1 MNKKRRYV
9 LLRFTPSAQFN
20 TSRGLFVR
28 LSVCVYVAGVCSRVQ
43 RRSVESDEVFIESST
58 SQPRFLEPHGAREE
72 ELALSCSR
80 AAPPRCLHTTRP
92 PSAPAP
98 PTAGHKHTALLT
110 VHVTQRHHHWR
121 LIFILLLLH
130 MMNTAAHRWETESS
144 DRDLPPFTEKKS
156 QIFTSESYWIL
167 CNAINAKQAK
177 HAWSIFFSLLT
188 CFPKFKLRFF
198 LPSEMCCDFYY
209 KVA

>member
-1 MNKKRRYV
+1 MCLIIIKIILKTGSKIINTKYNFLFISLDFGIKCDPDWSMNKKRRYV

-20 TSRGLFVR
+20 ASRGLFVR

-92 PSAPAP
+92 PAAPAP
-98 PTAGHKHTALLT
+98 PAAGHKHTALLT

-121 LIFILLLLH
+121 LIFILLLH
-130 MMNTAAHRWETESS
+130 MMNTAAHHWETESS
-144 DRDLPPFTEKKS
+144 DRDLPPFTE
-156 QIFTSESYWIL
+156 
-167 CNAINAKQAK
+167 
-177 HAWSIFFSLLT
+177 
-188 CFPKFKLRFF
+188 
-198 LPSEMCCDFYY
+198 
-209 KVA
+209 